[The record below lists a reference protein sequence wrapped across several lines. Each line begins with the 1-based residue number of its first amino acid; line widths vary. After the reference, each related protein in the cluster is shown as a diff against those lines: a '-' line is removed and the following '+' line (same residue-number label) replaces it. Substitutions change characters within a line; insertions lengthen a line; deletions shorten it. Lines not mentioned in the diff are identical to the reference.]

1 MENWTDWK
9 AMPSSDNCRKIE
21 GPKGAGV
28 YQIRNIDTNVF
39 IQFGIGKECQKRMK
53 SFFPAPYG
61 TGQRNNAE
69 KRQYIKDNWEHLE
82 YRTWEIDTI
91 EEARQI
97 ERKIKAQNN
106 HLFNT

>member
-9 AMPSSDNCRKIE
+9 PMPSPEICRKIE

-28 YQIRNIDTNVF
+28 YQIKNVKTDKL

-53 SFFPAPYG
+53 SFFPSPYG
-61 TGQRNNAE
+61 TGQRNNAA
-69 KRQYIKDNWEHLE
+69 KRQYIMDNWEHLE
-82 YRTWEIDTI
+82 YRTWETETID
-91 EEARQI
+91 EAKQI
-97 ERKIKAQNN
+97 EKTIKSLNI